1 MNYNLNRT
9 NLFRSYSSSFNRLF
23 NWQINRIKMPNTYSQ
38 IHIQFVFAVK
48 YRLGLIQP
56 QWKERLH
63 QYITAIF
70 QRNQH
75 KMIAINSMP
84 DHIHLLAGVR
94 PYQAISDLIQ
104 VVKSDSTRWLKKEQL
119 SSHFAWQDG
128 FGAFSYS
135 KSQIPA
141 VTHYIQTQELHHSR
155 ISFREEYRQ
164 LLNEFEIPFLE
175 EYIFK
180 DLV

>member
-1 MNYNLNRT
+1 
-9 NLFRSYSSSFNRLF
+9 
-23 NWQINRIKMPNTYSQ
+23 MPNTYSQ

-119 SSHFAWQDG
+119 SSHLPGRMVLAHFH
-128 FGAFSYS
+128 
-135 KSQIPA
+135 IPKA
-141 VTHYIQTQELHHSR
+141 RS
-155 ISFREEYRQ
+155 
-164 LLNEFEIPFLE
+164 LL
-175 EYIFK
+175 
-180 DLV
+180 